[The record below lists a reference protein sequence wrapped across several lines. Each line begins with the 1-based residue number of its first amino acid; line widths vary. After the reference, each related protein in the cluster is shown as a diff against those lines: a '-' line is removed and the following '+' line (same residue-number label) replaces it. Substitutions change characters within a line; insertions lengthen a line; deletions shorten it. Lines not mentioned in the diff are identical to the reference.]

1 MTQHTTVEQ
10 HAALVLLGWTL
21 DDEGDYEREE
31 DAKLHWL
38 VCDAG
43 RRWSTLLSEE
53 DIDKGGY
60 YDDPVALALEVQR
73 HMTT

>member
-38 VCDAG
+38 MCDTEG
-43 RRWSTLLSEE
+43 RWWSTLLSEE
-53 DIDKGGY
+53 DIDRAY

-73 HMTT
+73 HLTA